1 MLNLEELRKFCFDG
15 VPDCNG
21 FRPLCWK
28 VLLGYLAPKKST
40 WSKTLDQ
47 KRRLYRQFIQELI
60 VEQEGKCLMEGNDQ
74 PDHPLSERP
83 GGAWNTYFKDNEVLL
98 QIDKDVRRLC
108 PDISFFQQATEF
120 PCEAIVDGGQEARL
134 HSRVKPVILSS
145 ANVERRGLEMTK
157 VCSRILP
164 FSFPL
169 PLITP
174 SYHSIINTITIA
186 CSQWILC
193 TYNS

>member
-1 MLNLEELRKFCFDG
+1 M
-15 VPDCNG
+15 
-21 FRPLCWK
+21 
-28 VLLGYLAPKKST
+28 LLGYLSPKKST
-40 WSKTLDQ
+40 WSKTLDS

-60 VEQEGKCLMEGNDQ
+60 VEQEGKCLEGNEQ

-120 PCEAIVDGGQEARL
+120 PCRTIVEGGNEAKL

-157 VCSRILP
+157 VWPLCSSSSPSRII
-164 FSFPL
+164 
-169 PLITP
+169 ITP
-174 SYHSIINTITIA
+174 YHLIIDLLIA
-186 CSQWILC
+186 CNQWIYLC
-193 TYNS
+193 NS